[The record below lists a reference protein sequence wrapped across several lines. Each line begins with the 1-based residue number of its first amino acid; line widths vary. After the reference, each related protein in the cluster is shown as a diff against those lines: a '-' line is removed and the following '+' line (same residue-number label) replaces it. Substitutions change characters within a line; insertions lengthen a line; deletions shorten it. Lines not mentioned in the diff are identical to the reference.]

1 MIDVG
6 NIRDDVYVVFIEREL
21 GPFLDYYLDSDDYIV
36 DEKTKDEM
44 ISNETTPR
52 YKYYNHAGF
61 WLKFRGNDTLK
72 LMNVVKFQTMFLKEF
87 QWGVTDVWIQKRINR
102 LMNEQQEEAD
112 FAFAFYYSLLVYDDI
127 TEDEDMKKFSK
138 IECLRDDTGI
148 YQIDFRVGDE
158 IVFSLV
164 QKTVF
169 DLEVLEEEE
178 EEPTDVEDQG
188 S

>member
-1 MIDVG
+1 
-6 NIRDDVYVVFIEREL
+6 
-21 GPFLDYYLDSDDYIV
+21 
-36 DEKTKDEM
+36 
-44 ISNETTPR
+44 
-52 YKYYNHAGF
+52 
-61 WLKFRGNDTLK
+61 
-72 LMNVVKFQTMFLKEF
+72 
-87 QWGVTDVWIQKRINR
+87 
-102 LMNEQQEEAD
+102 
-112 FAFAFYYSLLVYDDI
+112 
-127 TEDEDMKKFSK
+127 MKKFSK